1 MQSVQQGRIL
11 MGRVPHDADLLQWL
25 THFVQENH
33 IRLGEISLIG
43 AVKKAVLGYYHQDRQ
58 EYEQLVIDM
67 PLEIANG
74 TGNVSLKDGKP
85 FVHLHV
91 TLADDRGTAFGGH
104 VAEGTRVFACEV
116 IIREFTGTELS
127 RHKDETTG
135 LTLWK

>member
-58 EYEQLVIDM
+58 EYEQLVIDR

-116 IIREFTGTELS
+116 IIREFTGAELS